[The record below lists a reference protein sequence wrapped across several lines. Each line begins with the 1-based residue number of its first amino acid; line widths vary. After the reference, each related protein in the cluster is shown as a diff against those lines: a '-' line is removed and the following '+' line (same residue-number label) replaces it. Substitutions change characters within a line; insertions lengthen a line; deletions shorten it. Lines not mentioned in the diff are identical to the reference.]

1 MRAHSIA
8 LIRSIF
14 AMQSVYSIFL
24 CSSLSIACALSAVGC
39 EKNQHVTPEQQPTG
53 QPPTTNTAA
62 VRDSGMPAVDRVL
75 ARNVITFYRWR
86 ATEPGNDS
94 THGESIEHGMVK
106 LHLLIESRK
115 NSSGQNYIQC
125 ALLNGET
132 AIPRSVRM
140 RALNAGGSSYDVPRD
155 GFTKYSLE
163 NFGGELRANEPV
175 QVTLGSAPGQR
186 MTLTPGST
194 PNWQR
199 IPASGELTGGSAP
212 QIGQV
217 DAVLVFLIPVSSR
230 RGGRVLIHAVDM
242 NAEPGGF
249 AANGVMTRSPSD
261 SEITRYVTWMR
272 DRNGMGRDR
281 NPPIAVHPIDRS

>member
-1 MRAHSIA
+1 MRTSAAFIV
-8 LIRSIF
+8 
-14 AMQSVYSIFL
+14 SVTLF
-24 CSSLSIACALSAVGC
+24 SLSACDKSG
-39 EKNQHVTPEQQPTG
+39 VTAGPTSTD
-53 QPPTTNTAA
+53 PTTAVVPPPIA
-62 VRDSGMPAVDRVL
+62 VVRDSGAAAADRVL
-75 ARNVITFYRWR
+75 ARNVISFYRWR

-94 THGESIEHGMVK
+94 TRGESIEHGIVK
-106 LHLLIESRK
+106 LHLIVESRK
-115 NSSGQNYIQC
+115 DAEGHNYVQC
-125 ALLNGET
+125 ALLQGET
-132 AIPRSVRM
+132 SIPQSVRM
-140 RALNAGGSSYDVPRD
+140 RALNAGSSTYNVARE

-175 QVTLGSAPGQR
+175 QVALSTSPSAR
-186 MTLTPGST
+186 MTLTAAST

-199 IPASGELTGGSAP
+199 IPTTGEIAGGSAP

-230 RGGRVLIHAVDM
+230 RGGRVLIHALDM

-261 SEITRYVTWMR
+261 SEITRYVRWMR